1 MQAILIIILY
11 IITAGFAYSVYKD
24 IKRPPETARP
34 EPEPENRPPGPQKQ
48 NRRQLEKVAASCL
61 YRLLTPN
68 ERENINIFSF
78 CRDAS
83 DAELINIIERFKNDF

>member
-48 NRRQLEKVAASCL
+48 NRRQIAHHGHGHIGAVA
-61 YRLLTPN
+61 RV
-68 ERENINIFSF
+68 F
-78 CRDAS
+78 
-83 DAELINIIERFKNDF
+83 

>member
-24 IKRPPETARP
+24 IKRPPETAR
-34 EPEPENRPPGPQKQ
+34 PEPENRPPGPQKQ

-83 DAELINIIERFKNDF
+83 DAELINIIERFKNEY